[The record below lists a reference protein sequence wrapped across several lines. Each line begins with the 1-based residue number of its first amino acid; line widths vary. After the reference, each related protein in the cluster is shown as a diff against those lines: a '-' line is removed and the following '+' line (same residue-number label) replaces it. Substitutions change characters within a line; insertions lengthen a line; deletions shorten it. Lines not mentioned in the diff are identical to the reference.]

1 MEYRSAFENEAE
13 RDKRRAAKIMG
24 ISRRVSSFFWDPSP
38 RRPHF
43 EEREGQVDMAF
54 EILDAAKNNQH
65 ILVEAGVG
73 IGKSFAYLVPLLL
86 YTGQNSGTIVI
97 ATSTIALQEQLMKD
111 IRFLHEQ
118 LGTRLKLVL
127 AKGQTN
133 YVCMKRAE
141 EYQARPDAKMPKE
154 LAALIAAGHQDRAE
168 CPTNLPP
175 DLWEQICI
183 KQYGQRCRKCH
194 HICLYREMRKEL
206 KWGGGIVVCNQDF
219 LTTHLLQRSRGM
231 EGLIGEPIEV
241 IVVDEAH
248 NLESKVRSAMTQ
260 RLDQS
265 RLLALIKQAQ
275 LEVPSEMTAHI
286 RREVTDARNAV
297 YTFFRHLQEQVQCQ
311 ITESEQD
318 MRFADRFFFRE
329 NANSLALLRNMV
341 SALNRLS
348 ESVQALSTFDMRRGI
363 GQTADDFYEET
374 DALSDLMDD
383 LEAHLLWIE
392 RKGRVLE
399 LVYCPRNMRDII
411 QRLYFKGK
419 IRTVL
424 TSATLTNTTQGSPQD
439 MYAYFIRNTGFP
451 LDGRGFLS
459 EPKPSPFPYDEHTML
474 YYCDDLPHPTQEHSA
489 FIQAGVDRLVD
500 ILGISHG
507 KALVLFTAKADL
519 EEVYEALQ
527 KRKLPYPVL
536 KQQTGPSQEQVLKE
550 FRDNVDSVLL
560 GTGAYWEGIDIKG
573 KSLSNLVIFRLPFP
587 VPDPIIE
594 DKVSMAEDGLME
606 VRVPEMIVKLK
617 QGIGRL
623 IRSSSDTGI
632 VSIIDPRLR
641 DKPPAKYR
649 DIVWSSLPIH
659 NRTTSIDTLRS
670 FYNSLE
676 LDM

>member
-1 MEYRSAFENEAE
+1 
-13 RDKRRAAKIMG
+13 
-24 ISRRVSSFFWDPSP
+24 
-38 RRPHF
+38 
-43 EEREGQVDMAF
+43 
-54 EILDAAKNNQH
+54 
-65 ILVEAGVG
+65 
-73 IGKSFAYLVPLLL
+73 
-86 YTGQNSGTIVI
+86 
-97 ATSTIALQEQLMKD
+97 
-111 IRFLHEQ
+111 
-118 LGTRLKLVL
+118 
-127 AKGQTN
+127 
-133 YVCMKRAE
+133 
-141 EYQARPDAKMPKE
+141 
-154 LAALIAAGHQDRAE
+154 
-168 CPTNLPP
+168 
-175 DLWEQICI
+175 
-183 KQYGQRCRKCH
+183 
-194 HICLYREMRKEL
+194 
-206 KWGGGIVVCNQDF
+206 
-219 LTTHLLQRSRGM
+219 
-231 EGLIGEPIEV
+231 
-241 IVVDEAH
+241 
-248 NLESKVRSAMTQ
+248 
-260 RLDQS
+260 
-265 RLLALIKQAQ
+265 
-275 LEVPSEMTAHI
+275 
-286 RREVTDARNAV
+286 
-297 YTFFRHLQEQVQCQ
+297 
-311 ITESEQD
+311 

-329 NANSLALLRNMV
+329 SANSLALLRNMV

-411 QRLYFKGK
+411 QRLYFKGS

-424 TSATLTNTTQGSPQD
+424 TSATLTNTTQGSLQD

-474 YYCDDLPHPTQEHSA
+474 YYCDDLPHPTQERSA

-527 KRKLPYPVL
+527 KRKLPYPIL

-606 VRVPEMIVKLK
+606 VRVPEMIIKLK